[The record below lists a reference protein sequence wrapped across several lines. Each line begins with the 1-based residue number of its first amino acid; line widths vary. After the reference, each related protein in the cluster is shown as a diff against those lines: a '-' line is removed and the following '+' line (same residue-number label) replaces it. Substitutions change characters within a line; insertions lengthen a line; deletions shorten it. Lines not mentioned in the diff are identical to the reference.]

1 MYFIVLLLWGE
12 GWPTQA
18 RFWLE
23 WGLPAAP
30 LSLIFSVT
38 VSSNEAQRILI

>member
-1 MYFIVLLLWGE
+1 MLEPTKTSVKPESFLAKA

-23 WGLPAAP
+23 WGSFIAGSQSARKSLP
-30 LSLIFSVT
+30 
-38 VSSNEAQRILI
+38 